1 MSFKTPFGI
10 QIILDS
16 QLADKALWIQFCNF
30 SMLKRRNLLYKTGED
45 GQKYEK
51 IYAHI

>member
-10 QIILDS
+10 QIILDF
-16 QLADKALWIQFCNF
+16 QFADKTLWIQFYNF
-30 SMLKRRNLLYKTGED
+30 NMLKRRKLLHKTGED
-45 GQKYEK
+45 GLKYEK